1 MALTDAKIRAAK
13 PTDKAYKLTDG
24 AGMFL
29 LVHPNG
35 SRYWRLRYRILGKE
49 KTLALGVYPEV
60 SLSEARTKR
69 DEARKLISEGV
80 DPCEQKRAKKVVP
93 DLQLS
98 FEHIARRWHASNKQW
113 AQSHSDK
120 VLKSLE
126 THVFPFIGN
135 ITINLDDH
143 IQSVQG
149 KGRYEDEM
157 FIIKY
162 FKKGGSAHIT
172 FKRLELID
180 RINDIIARHFP
191 SVLSA

>member
-69 DEARKLISEGV
+69 DEARKLISEGI

-98 FEHIARRWHASNKQW
+98 FEHIARRWHVSNKQW

-126 THVFPFIGN
+126 THVFPFIGTG
-135 ITINLDDH
+135 ISQH
-143 IQSVQG
+143 SVP
-149 KGRYEDEM
+149 RTCLSL
-157 FIIKY
+157 F
-162 FKKGGSAHIT
+162 
-172 FKRLELID
+172 
-180 RINDIIARHFP
+180 
-191 SVLSA
+191 VLQKLNKFMKSPVVCSKEYLL

>member
-98 FEHIARRWHASNKQW
+98 FEQPYSARTVIS
-113 AQSHSDK
+113 
-120 VLKSLE
+120 
-126 THVFPFIGN
+126 
-135 ITINLDDH
+135 
-143 IQSVQG
+143 
-149 KGRYEDEM
+149 
-157 FIIKY
+157 
-162 FKKGGSAHIT
+162 
-172 FKRLELID
+172 
-180 RINDIIARHFP
+180 RIP
-191 SVLSA
+191 SCLAVKCRTPEGI

>member
-69 DEARKLISEGV
+69 DECHERCNS
-80 DPCEQKRAKKVVP
+80 DPHPTPEIR
-93 DLQLS
+93 S
-98 FEHIARRWHASNKQW
+98 R
-113 AQSHSDK
+113 
-120 VLKSLE
+120 
-126 THVFPFIGN
+126 G
-135 ITINLDDH
+135 
-143 IQSVQG
+143 
-149 KGRYEDEM
+149 
-157 FIIKY
+157 
-162 FKKGGSAHIT
+162 
-172 FKRLELID
+172 
-180 RINDIIARHFP
+180 
-191 SVLSA
+191 